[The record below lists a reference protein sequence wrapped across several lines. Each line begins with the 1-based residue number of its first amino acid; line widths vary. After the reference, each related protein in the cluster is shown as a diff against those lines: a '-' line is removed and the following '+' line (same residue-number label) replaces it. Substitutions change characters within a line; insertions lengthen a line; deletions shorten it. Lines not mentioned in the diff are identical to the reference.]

1 MKVALVSPM
10 MSKFRSGNIR
20 IPHGILSLCAVVK
33 NSKCQCDILDFNM
46 HDYGVDILKKYDL
59 VGLSVLT
66 GQLPHATYLA
76 NTIGKNTKTVWG
88 GIHCLFDPL
97 SILRS
102 YPDTFVISGEGE
114 TPLANLIDYLS
125 GNRLDIDS
133 IAGLSYSR
141 DGEFKIKKPF
151 FLKDINVLPDVNYY
165 DLPYLE
171 KYLDIDLFHFKRKM
185 RTLESVTGRGCSW
198 NCSFCINSIFRKHK
212 AFHRSKNF
220 DKIRREIA
228 KPIDDF
234 KIEVLLPIDD
244 DFFAKKKLVSDWS
257 SYTREKGLLWRG
269 DCRYNYLG
277 KPGLMAEDIKGLANS
292 GLYEVAMG
300 IEAGDE
306 GMRNRLLNKVIKD
319 VDIIKGVSVLNESK
333 TGIAVNTSFISYF
346 PGDTQENRIKMM
358 RLMDFLSKNLNII
371 FSGPQVYRIYPGSK
385 LSNIEYKN
393 VTNDLRYYLDN
404 LTFEGW
410 LKSAVKQNE
419 DELLFFSIVL
429 SQFFNMRFNI
439 LERSENN
446 EVTKTAC
453 KKESLLVRL
462 IMSVLMVTVT
472 IRLNTNYW
480 RFFVEPR
487 YIGKLYRLIR
497 RIGRLFKEVS
507 LKLNSGNVI
516 PKSCN

>member
-20 IPHGILSLCAVVK
+20 IPHGILSLSAVVK
-33 NSKCQCDILDFNM
+33 NNKCQCDILDFNM

-66 GQLPHATYLA
+66 SQLPHATYLA
-76 NTIGKNTKTVWG
+76 NTIGKNTKIVWG

-102 YPDTFVISGEGE
+102 YSDTFVISGEGE

-141 DGEFKIKKPF
+141 DGEFKTKEPF
-151 FLKDINVLPDVNYY
+151 FLEDINALPDVNYY

-171 KYLDIDLFHFKRKM
+171 KYLVDIDLFHFKKNM
-185 RTLESVTGRGCSW
+185 RTLEIVTSRGCSW

-212 AFHRSKNF
+212 AFHRSKTF
-220 DKIRREIA
+220 DKIRREIK
-228 KPIDDF
+228 KPMDDF
-234 KIEVLLPIDD
+234 KIEVLLPVDD
-244 DFFAKKKLVSDWS
+244 DFFANKKLVSDWS

-277 KPGLMAEDIKGLANS
+277 RPGLMAEDIKRLANS
-292 GLYEVAMG
+292 GLYEIGMS

-306 GMRNRLLNKVIKD
+306 DLRNRLLNKVIKD
-319 VDIIKGVSVLNESK
+319 VDIIKGVNVLRESK
-333 TGIAVNTSFISYF
+333 ADIVVNTSFISYF
-346 PGDTQENRIKMM
+346 PGDTEENRIKMM
-358 RLMDFLSKNLNII
+358 RLMDFLSKKLNII

-393 VTNDLRYYLDN
+393 VTNDLSYYLDN
-404 LTFEGW
+404 LTFDGW
-410 LKSAVKQNE
+410 LRSAVKQNE

-429 SQFFNMRFNI
+429 SHFFNMRFNVM
-439 LERSENN
+439 ERSEND
-446 EVTKTAC
+446 EVKKAS

-462 IMSVLMVTVT
+462 IISVLMVTVT

-480 RFFVEPR
+480 GFFVEPR

-497 RIGRLFKEVS
+497 SIGRLFKEFF
-507 LKLNSGNVI
+507 LKLNAGNVI
-516 PKSCN
+516 K